1 MKKII
6 VMLFLVLTVSI
17 VISQKTTYANG
28 TIRKGNLLIYNET
41 PFSNETVL
49 RSFRNYWSN
58 HSKRHKQ
65 KVEQLYYWVV
75 KTNFKVETHPQ
86 YKNVDNKYQIAK
98 YITGCFK
105 NIKAS
110 RFFKHNKY
118 VIRRNSHGVYYVDI
132 NNYIIDLFTKKYSVA
147 KEFLTDKLPYM
158 SVVIY
163 DDITHSNGNIARSC
177 NHRFL
182 RTKQGEDI
190 LLKPSLMKLGY

>member
-17 VISQKTTYANG
+17 VISRKAYAG
-28 TIRKGNLLIYNET
+28 GVIRKGDLLIYNKT

-49 RSFRNYWSN
+49 KSFYSYWS
-58 HSKRHKQ
+58 KQ
-65 KVEQLYYWVV
+65 PLQKEQKTQLLYYWVV
-75 KTNFKVETHPQ
+75 KTSFKVATHPQ
-86 YKNVDNKYQIAK
+86 YKKVNNSYRITK
-98 YITGCFK
+98 YIRGCFK
-105 NIKAS
+105 NVKVL

-163 DDITHSNGNIARSC
+163 NDITYSNGNIARSC

-182 RTKQGEDI
+182 RTKKGADI
-190 LLKPSLMKLGY
+190 LLKPSLMEISY